1 MTQAADRTFGLRRAG
16 DARLIGSVSA
26 AHFVSHFYLLVLPP
40 LFAFVRTDYGVTY
53 TELGLAL
60 TVLNAVSAV
69 LQTPAGFI
77 IDRINARLVLVAG
90 LLLGAVALAGI
101 AAVNSYWFLIAMFAL
116 LGVANTVY
124 HPADYALL
132 SRRVAPERMSQAYSV
147 HTFAGMLGSA
157 ATPGAIL
164 FLHSLFGWRGAFYG
178 AAIFG
183 TMVAI
188 VLLVQPDDEP
198 VRPTGKP
205 HEEATTDTGWRFL
218 FSTPIMMNF
227 LFFLLLAFS
236 GFGLQNFSVVAL
248 GALYGTSPVTANAA
262 LSGHL
267 LLSALGVLIG
277 GLIASRITNFRLA
290 ASLGLFV
297 TVLAAILIGSIDLG
311 ALFLILV
318 MSLSGLCSGIVM
330 PSRDMIVREV
340 TPPGAFGKV
349 FGFVTNG
356 FNIAGIIA
364 PLLFGALLD
373 RGVPRIMF
381 FLIAAFTLLSI
392 GAVACGPRRRPR

>member
-1 MTQAADRTFGLRRAG
+1 MTASTDLPIAARRAG
-16 DARLIGSVSA
+16 DVRLIGGVSA

-40 LFAFVRTDYGVTY
+40 LFAFVQADYGASY
-53 TELGLAL
+53 TELGVAFA
-60 TVLNAVSAV
+60 VLNGVSAV
-69 LQTPAGFI
+69 LQTPAGFL
-77 IDRINARLVLVAG
+77 IDRINARLALVGA
-90 LLLGAVALAGI
+90 LLLGAVAFAI
-101 AAVNSYWFLIAMFAL
+101 AAAAHSYWVLVAMFAL
-116 LGVANTVY
+116 LGLANTVY

-132 SRRVAPERMSQAYSV
+132 SRHVAPERMSQAYSF

-183 TMVAI
+183 TVIA
-188 VLLVQPDDEP
+188 LLLLIQPDDEP
-198 VRPTGKP
+198 LRHASKGQNS
-205 HEEATTDTGWRFL
+205 ELASAGWRFL
-218 FSTPIMMNF
+218 LTTPIVMNF

-248 GALYGTSPVTANAA
+248 GTLYGTSPVIANAA

-267 LLSALGVLIG
+267 LLSALGVLLG
-277 GLIASRITNFRLA
+277 GLIAAKISNFRLA
-290 ASLGLFV
+290 ASLGLLV
-297 TVLAAILIGSIDLG
+297 TVFAAVLIGSIDLG
-311 ALFLILV
+311 ALLLILV
-318 MSLSGLCSGIVM
+318 MSISGLCSGMVM
-330 PSRDMIVREV
+330 PSRDMIVREI
-340 TPPGAFGKV
+340 TPLGAFGKV

-373 RGVPRIMF
+373 HGAPRAMF

-392 GAVACGPRRRPR
+392 GAVACGSRRRPQ

>member
-1 MTQAADRTFGLRRAG
+1 MTASTDLSIAARRAG
-16 DARLIGSVSA
+16 DMRLIGGVSA

-40 LFAFVRTDYGVTY
+40 LFAFVRDDYGVSY

-60 TVLNAVSAV
+60 TVLNGVSAV
-69 LQTPAGFI
+69 LQTPAGFV
-77 IDRINARLVLVAG
+77 IDRINARLSLVAG
-90 LLLGAVALAGI
+90 LLLGAAALAGV
-101 AAVNSYWFLIAMFAL
+101 AAVNSFWFLIAMFAL
-116 LGVANTVY
+116 LGIANTVY

-132 SRRVAPERMSQAYSV
+132 SRHVAPERMSRAYSV

-164 FLHSLFGWRGAFYG
+164 LLHSQFGWRGAFYG
-178 AAIFG
+178 AAAFG
-183 TMVAI
+183 ALVAL
-188 VLLVQPDDEP
+188 VLLFQPDEGP
-198 VRPTGKP
+198 LRPAGKP
-205 HEEATTDTGWRFL
+205 PEGGSPDTGWRFL
-218 FSTPIMMNF
+218 LTTPILMNF

-248 GALYGTSPVTANAA
+248 GALYGTTPVTANAA

-297 TVLAAILIGSIDLG
+297 TVLAAILIGSVDLG
-311 ALFLILV
+311 ALLLILV

-356 FNIAGIIA
+356 FNIAGIVA

-373 RGVPRIMF
+373 HGAPRAMF
-381 FLIAAFTLLSI
+381 FIIAAFTLLSI
-392 GAVACGPRRRPR
+392 GALACVPRRR

>member
-1 MTQAADRTFGLRRAG
+1 
-16 DARLIGSVSA
+16 
-26 AHFVSHFYLLVLPP
+26 
-40 LFAFVRTDYGVTY
+40 
-53 TELGLAL
+53 
-60 TVLNAVSAV
+60 
-69 LQTPAGFI
+69 
-77 IDRINARLVLVAG
+77 
-90 LLLGAVALAGI
+90 
-101 AAVNSYWFLIAMFAL
+101 
-116 LGVANTVY
+116 
-124 HPADYALL
+124 
-132 SRRVAPERMSQAYSV
+132 
-147 HTFAGMLGSA
+147 LGSA

-164 FLHSLFGWRGAFYG
+164 LLYSQFGWRGAFYG

-183 TMVAI
+183 TLVAL
-188 VLLVQPDDEP
+188 VLLFQRDEEP
-198 VRPTGKP
+198 LRLSGKP
-205 HEEATTDTGWRFL
+205 LEGAAADTGWRFL
-218 FSTPIMMNF
+218 LTMPIMMNF

-297 TVLAAILIGSIDLG
+297 TVLAAILIGSVDLG
-311 ALFLILV
+311 ALLLILV

-330 PSRDMIVREV
+330 PSRDMIVREA

-356 FNIAGIIA
+356 FNIAGIVA

-373 RGVPRIMF
+373 RGAPRAMF
-381 FLIAAFTLLSI
+381 FIIAIFTLLSI
-392 GAVACGPRRRPR
+392 VALACVPRRR